1 MFESPPEVMLP
12 NDAFKA
18 LGFEGAN
25 PDCQRWLGKTEWVDL
40 CPPYT
45 HPHLFKQGI
54 PFLCFTYRG
63 KCLHVPYN
71 KLLSSVSQYTSNTL
85 WEERVLQ
92 IVCP

>member
-12 NDAFKA
+12 NDAFRA

-45 HPHLFKQGI
+45 HPHLLNRVSLFYVSHIGVNVYMYPI
-54 PFLCFTYRG
+54 ISYC
-63 KCLHVPYN
+63 
-71 KLLSSVSQYTSNTL
+71 LLSPSTPPTRCGRRESY
-85 WEERVLQ
+85 R
-92 IVCP
+92 